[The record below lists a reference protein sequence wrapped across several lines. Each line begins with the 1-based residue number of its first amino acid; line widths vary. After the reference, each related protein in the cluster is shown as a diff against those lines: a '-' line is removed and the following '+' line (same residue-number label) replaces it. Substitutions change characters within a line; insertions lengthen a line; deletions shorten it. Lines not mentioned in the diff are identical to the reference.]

1 MVLTV
6 AEILTIVAT
15 ATVVVAEMVAVSE
28 SVVVVAVEM
37 IVTGS
42 SKGHRWDFCR
52 GRHSN
57 HHPTPPLSLQLF
69 H

>member
-6 AEILTIVAT
+6 ADTLTIVAM
-15 ATVVVAEMVAVSE
+15 ATVVVAGMVAVSE

-37 IVTGS
+37 IVPGS
-42 SKGHRWDFCR
+42 S
-52 GRHSN
+52 HSN
-57 HHPTPPLSLQLF
+57 HHPTPPSMSSAISLTLAQ